1 MRNEVPACLANA
13 VVMLSEAEH
22 LWLLLGFRK
31 ESEILRFAQNDTM
44 KWFVGSIIATLV
56 IAGLGTTVSAKESYK
71 FDPSGSTI
79 GFSVHQFLGTV
90 RGKFT
95 NFSGRIEVDREH
107 PENSS
112 VTAQIDVRSIDTRI
126 KKRDDHLRSAEFFN
140 VEKFPRITFK
150 SRSVKRTG
158 PQSGDILGD
167 LTMHGVTKPITLHV
181 KLLTPMNETVQTRW
195 SVTTDPITRR
205 DFNLMFA
212 PASESVSGIS
222 QTVAINIEIE
232 AKRAQ

>member
-1 MRNEVPACLANA
+1 MN
-13 VVMLSEAEH
+13 
-22 LWLLLGFRK
+22 
-31 ESEILRFAQNDTM
+31 
-44 KWFVGSIIATLV
+44 WFVHNLV
-56 IAGLGTTVSAKESYK
+56 AVLIIAGLSGTASAKESYK

-79 GFSVHQFLGTV
+79 GFNVHQFLGTT
-90 RGKFT
+90 RGKIT
-95 NFSGRIEVDREH
+95 NFSGKVEIDREH

-112 VTAQIDVRSIDTRI
+112 VTAQIDVRTIDTRI

-140 VEKFPRITFK
+140 VEKFPYIMFK
-150 SRSVKRTG
+150 SRNVKRTG

-181 KLLTPMNETVQTRW
+181 KLVTPINETGRTRW

-212 PASESVSGIS
+212 PASESISGIG

-232 AKRAQ
+232 AKRAE

>member
-1 MRNEVPACLANA
+1 MRLRNLIAP
-13 VVMLSEAEH
+13 VVL
-22 LWLLLGFRK
+22 
-31 ESEILRFAQNDTM
+31 
-44 KWFVGSIIATLV
+44 
-56 IAGLGTTVSAKESYK
+56 AGLSPAAWANEAYK

-79 GFSVHQFLGTV
+79 GFSVHQFLGITQ
-90 RGKFT
+90 GKFT
-95 NFSGRIEVDREH
+95 KFNGKIDVNREH

-140 VEKFPRITFK
+140 VDKYPQITFK

-167 LTMHGVTKPITLHV
+167 LTIHGVTKPITLHV
-181 KLLTPMNETVQTRW
+181 KLLTPVDDTSRTRW
-195 SVTTDPITRR
+195 AITVDPITRR

-212 PASESVSGIS
+212 PATETVSGIS
-222 QTVAINIEIE
+222 QTVPINIEIE
-232 AKRAQ
+232 AKRAE